1 MARQIGIFDEVR
13 EAAHGRDMSM
23 RWYRQKVQD
32 LLPSPRARQLIREGG
47 KEDKQLEGLTLVR

>member
-23 RWYRQKVQD
+23 RWYRQKVQE
-32 LLPSPRARQLIREGG
+32 LLPSPRGRQLIREGG
-47 KEDKQLEGLTLVR
+47 KEGQNNEKA